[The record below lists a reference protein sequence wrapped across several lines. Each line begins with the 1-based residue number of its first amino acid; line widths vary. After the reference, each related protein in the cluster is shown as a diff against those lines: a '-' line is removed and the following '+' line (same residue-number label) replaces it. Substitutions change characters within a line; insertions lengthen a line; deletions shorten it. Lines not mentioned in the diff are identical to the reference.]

1 MSAHVGNMS
10 KALAARAMQK
20 RAYERMIVPINFY
33 IIADPWK
40 YLLACSRV
48 IKRAH
53 REHMQQ
59 RRLG

>member
-1 MSAHVGNMS
+1 ME
-10 KALAARAMQK
+10 K
-20 RAYERMIVPINFY
+20 RTCGRMIVRMNFH

-48 IKRAH
+48 INRAH
-53 REHMQQ
+53 CEHMQQ